1 MLNSSVLDVAIGLV
15 FVYLMLG
22 LMCTTVNE
30 WLAQLF
36 NTRAATLKEGIRRLL
51 HAPPDGTYQ
60 IRPEDINVIVLAK
73 RFSNAN
79 DKLTQAVGPFDGA
92 LQTSLDQ
99 FKTALATSSNAQPPG
114 DLAALMAAKLNLVL
128 NQPGLDQKIDTSKVT
143 PETKADAA
151 KQPKGNDL
159 LRVNRSLLSEAYR
172 DEITSLSDAFYNHPL
187 IKSLSRPGEHP
198 AYVPSQ
204 TFTRTLLD
212 VLAKGQPL
220 LGTAEQRAVQIK
232 AAIDNLPNSDTK
244 KSLQTIL
251 MNGADSVDKVEE
263 QIEGWFSD
271 SMDRVSGWYKNK
283 VQIATAIVASLITIF
298 INADTIQI
306 AQKLMLN
313 PAVRDKIVEEAKAAN
328 NRNADERAT
337 LTVQQ
342 KADLSGLTGWTG
354 EFRIFHHLEACGDQ
368 NLRGTNLNES
378 ACRSQSDEQAK
389 SNSKF
394 FAVWNNDAFPGA
406 SLFSTLAFP
415 WLWTVV
421 PDHLVGWILTAIAAS
436 LGAPFWFDLLN
447 RFMNIRAAGTAPNE
461 KGSDR
466 SKA

>member
-1 MLNSSVLDVAIGLV
+1 
-15 FVYLMLG
+15 
-22 LMCTTVNE
+22 
-30 WLAQLF
+30 
-36 NTRAATLKEGIRRLL
+36 
-51 HAPPDGTYQ
+51 
-60 IRPEDINVIVLAK
+60 
-73 RFSNAN
+73 
-79 DKLTQAVGPFDGA
+79 
-92 LQTSLDQ
+92 
-99 FKTALATSSNAQPPG
+99 
-114 DLAALMAAKLNLVL
+114 
-128 NQPGLDQKIDTSKVT
+128 
-143 PETKADAA
+143 
-151 KQPKGNDL
+151 
-159 LRVNRSLLSEAYR
+159 
-172 DEITSLSDAFYNHPL
+172 
-187 IKSLSRPGEHP
+187 
-198 AYVPSQ
+198 
-204 TFTRTLLD
+204 
-212 VLAKGQPL
+212 
-220 LGTAEQRAVQIK
+220 VQIK

-378 ACRSQSDEQAK
+378 ACRSLSDEQAK